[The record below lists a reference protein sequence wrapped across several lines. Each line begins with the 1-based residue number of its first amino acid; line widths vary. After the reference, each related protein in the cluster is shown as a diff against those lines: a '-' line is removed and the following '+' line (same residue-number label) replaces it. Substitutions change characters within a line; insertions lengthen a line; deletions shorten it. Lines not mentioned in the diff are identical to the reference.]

1 MAAGSKF
8 GQLLKDVATPALTS
22 GSIAGGF
29 ALLGGANPLQA
40 LATAATDAVA
50 SGTAVGLLRT
60 LSPKSYAKRT
70 LIDPQTREKVV
81 QQGGHPMEGWLNFGT
96 SVGMGYLMNPII
108 YGTNDVQN
116 QVMPTDT
123 VQAQQILQENIQRD
137 LLNSRLAGKYALP
150 NAYSPGTMFQ
160 MQGLEATIPS
170 ALAQREGMYDMSGA
184 NLAAL
189 QRDMGAIVGV

>member
-1 MAAGSKF
+1 MAASRF

-22 GSIAGGF
+22 GSLAGGF

-40 LATAATDAVA
+40 LASAATDAVA
-50 SGTAVGLLRT
+50 SGASVGLLRT

-70 LIDPQTREKVV
+70 LIDPRTKEKVV
-81 QQGGHPMEGWLNFGT
+81 QQGSHPLEGWLNFGT
-96 SVGMGYLMNPII
+96 SVGTGYLMNPII
-108 YGTNDVQN
+108 YGTGAIEN

-137 LLNSRLAGKYALP
+137 LLNTRLAGKYALP

-160 MQGLEATIPS
+160 MQGLESTIPG
-170 ALAQREGMYDMSGA
+170 ALTQRENMYEMPGA
-184 NLAAL
+184 NLASL